1 MKPLFK
7 TDYVLY
13 DKANDHVIQFSNGSI
28 VIFGNKE
35 EADDF
40 CRDNEIVTP
49 CTELPQHWQEQLIKQ
64 INAEDTL

>member
-1 MKPLFK
+1 MKALFE

-35 EADDF
+35 EADEL
-40 CRDNEIVTP
+40 CRGNEIVMP

-64 INAEDTL
+64 INSENTL